1 MTWTAP
7 SSTGGQNLTGYVIQ
21 FRVGTGTWG
30 RATVS
35 GGSTTSTTIATGF
48 NNQTIQVRIA
58 GETNNGIG
66 SYSGTLEA
74 TSGA

>member
-7 SSTGGQNLTGYVIQ
+7 SSTGGQSLDGFVVQ

-58 GETNNGIG
+58 GETANGIG